1 MKHRNFHKESEE
13 NHLPQNPNVPSE
25 ELTIVV
31 GAGLAGLSCAFELA
45 EAGRSVLVLEAAPY
59 VGGRTANWNE
69 NGMEVESGFHKF
81 IGYYTL
87 LPELLERA
95 GIDLNEMLF
104 WEKSM
109 ETRHPESPEPG
120 VFGLDV
126 IRAPLKTVLGA
137 LGNNSYLT
145 PADKASLIPF
155 FAAGF
160 KDYVARPEELDE
172 IPLKEYAERHHVTEQ
187 ALERILEPLSSGIF
201 FLPPEQYSSYAF
213 FGLFAPGIP
222 RLHKMRIGAFSG
234 GMTDVMCRPL
244 ADAIERLGGT
254 VRTSA
259 PVKSL
264 IVEQQTV
271 RGVELESGERLM
283 SANVVVAANIRR
295 SQKLVAEHFSAVSA
309 FRPFFD
315 LEAMPH
321 VTAQF
326 ELPAPLLPQDRTT
339 FGPGTQ
345 LGSFGEQSRT
355 TFRDK
360 PGRTSIILVDPDALV
375 DLPEEEVWQRT
386 VDSLREIGL
395 EGVDSATDYR
405 IIRGDEN
412 FYRLSAG
419 SEKKRPKQVTPIP
432 GLFLA
437 GDYTKQPFLA
447 TMEGAV
453 ISGQRA
459 ARGILKT

>member
-1 MKHRNFHKESEE
+1 MS
-13 NHLPQNPNVPSE
+13 PTPNASPE
-25 ELTIVV
+25 DLTLVI
-31 GAGLAGLSCAFELA
+31 GAGLAGLTCAFELA
-45 EAGRSVLVLEAAPY
+45 EKGKPVLVLEAAPY
-59 VGGRTANWNE
+59 VGGRTANWDE

-95 GIDLNEMLF
+95 GIKLNDMLF

-109 ETRHPESPEPG
+109 EARHPEAGEPG

-126 IRAPLKTVLGA
+126 VRAPLKTLLGA

-155 FAAGF
+155 FTAGF
-160 KDYVARPEELDE
+160 KDYLSNPEELDE
-172 IPLKEYAERHHVTEQ
+172 IPVKEYAERYNVTEQ
-187 ALERILEPLSSGIF
+187 ALERILQPLSSGIF

-234 GMTDVMCRPL
+234 GMTDVMCKPL
-244 ADAIERLGGT
+244 ADAIERLGGR
-254 VRTSA
+254 VRTST
-259 PVKSL
+259 PVRSL
-264 IVEQQTV
+264 IVENGSV
-271 RGVELESGERLM
+271 VGVELENLVRI
-283 SANVVVAANIRR
+283 SAARVVVATNIRR
-295 SQKLVAEHFSAVSA
+295 SQKLLTEHFQDVSWFA
-309 FRPFFD
+309 PFFELD
-315 LEAMPH
+315 AMPH

-326 ELPAPLLPQDRTT
+326 EMPQPLLPKDRTT

-355 TFRDK
+355 TFRDQG
-360 PGRTSIILVDPDALV
+360 GRTSIILVNPDELI

-386 VDSLREIGL
+386 VDSLKEIGL
-395 EGVDSATDYR
+395 DGVETTTQYR
-405 IIRGDEN
+405 IIRGNEN
-412 FYRLSAG
+412 FYRLAAG
-419 SEKKRPKQVTPIP
+419 NEKKRPKQVTPIP

-437 GDYTKQPFLA
+437 GDYTKQPFFA

-459 ARGILKT
+459 ARGILKE

>member
-1 MKHRNFHKESEE
+1 MSQTPSSE
-13 NHLPQNPNVPSE
+13 N
-25 ELTIVV
+25 LTLVI
-31 GAGLAGLSCAFELA
+31 GAGLAGLACAFELA
-45 EAGRSVLVLEAAPY
+45 EKGNPVLVLEAAPY

-109 ETRHPESPEPG
+109 EARHPDAEEFG
-120 VFGLDV
+120 EFGLDP

-155 FAAGF
+155 FTAGF
-160 KDYVARPEELDE
+160 KDYLSDPEGLDE
-172 IPLKEYAERHHVTEQ
+172 IPLKEYAERHHVTQQ
-187 ALERILEPLSSGIF
+187 ALERIVEPLSSGIF

-244 ADAIERLGGT
+244 ADAVERLGGT
-254 VRTSA
+254 VRTSS

-264 IVEQQTV
+264 IAENGSAV
-271 RGVELESGERLM
+271 GVELDNGERLTA
-283 SANVVVAANIRR
+283 ANVVVATNIRR
-295 SQKLVAEHFSAVSA
+295 AQKLLAEHFRDVSE
-309 FRPFFD
+309 FGPFFE

-321 VTAQF
+321 VTAQL
-326 ELPAPLLPQDRTT
+326 ELTEPLLPQDRTT

-360 PGRTSIILVDPDALV
+360 AGRTSIILVDPDALI

-386 VDSLREIGL
+386 VESLTAIGL
-395 EGVDSATDYR
+395 DGIDQATDHR
-405 IIRGDEN
+405 IVRGNEN

-459 ARGILKT
+459 ARGILKS

>member
-1 MKHRNFHKESEE
+1 MSQSASSEKTT
-13 NHLPQNPNVPSE
+13 L
-25 ELTIVV
+25 II
-31 GAGLAGLSCAFELA
+31 GGGLAGLSCAFELA
-45 EAGRSVLVLEAAPY
+45 EQGKSVIVLEAAPY

-69 NGMEVESGFHKF
+69 RGMEVESGFHKF

-95 GIDLNEMLF
+95 GIDLDEMLF
-104 WEKSM
+104 WETSM
-109 ETRHPESPEPG
+109 EARHPEAEDSGE
-120 VFGLDV
+120 FGLDV
-126 IRAPLKTVLGA
+126 IRAPLKTLLGA

-155 FAAGF
+155 FTAGF
-160 KDYVARPEELDE
+160 KDYLANPEKLDE
-172 IPLKEYAERHHVTEQ
+172 IPLQQYAEDHHVTPQ

-201 FLPPEQYSSYAF
+201 FLPPDQYSSYAF

-234 GMTDVMCRPL
+234 GMTDVMCQPL
-244 ADAIERLGGT
+244 ADRIEQLGGK
-254 VRTSA
+254 VRTST
-259 PVKSL
+259 PVRHL
-264 IVEQQTV
+264 IVEHN
-271 RGVELESGERLM
+271 RISGVELENGERLL
-283 SANVVVAANIRR
+283 AENVVVATNIRR
-295 SQKLVAEHFSAVSA
+295 AQKLLTEHFSEVSW
-309 FRPFFD
+309 FKPFFE
-315 LEAMPH
+315 LESMPH

-326 ELPAPLLPQDRTT
+326 QLPEPLLPQDRTT

-355 TFRDK
+355 TFRDHA
-360 PGRTSIILVDPDALV
+360 GRTSIILVDPDKLV
-375 DLPEEEVWQRT
+375 DLPDEQVWKRT
-386 VDSLREIGL
+386 VDSLHDIGL
-395 EGVDSATDYR
+395 DGVDQATDYR

-412 FYRLSAG
+412 FYRLSPG
-419 SEKKRPKQVTPIP
+419 NEKKRPKQVTPIP

-459 ARGILKT
+459 ARGILNG

>member
-1 MKHRNFHKESEE
+1 MS
-13 NHLPQNPNVPSE
+13 QNPKVPSE

-31 GAGLAGLSCAFELA
+31 GAGLAGLTCAFELA
-45 EAGRSVLVLEAAPY
+45 EKGKPVLVLEAAPY

-95 GIDLNEMLF
+95 GIKLNDMLF

-109 ETRHPESPEPG
+109 EARHPEAEEPG
-120 VFGLDV
+120 VFGLDLV
-126 IRAPLKTVLGA
+126 RAPLKTVLGA

-155 FAAGF
+155 FTAGF
-160 KDYVARPEELDE
+160 KDYLSNPEELDE
-172 IPLKEYAERHHVTEQ
+172 IPVKEYAERHHVTEQ

-259 PVKSL
+259 PVRGL
-264 IVEQQTV
+264 IAEEGAV
-271 RGVELESGERLM
+271 RGVELENGERLR
-283 SANVVVAANIRR
+283 AAQVVVAANIRR
-295 SQKLVAEHFSAVSA
+295 AQKLLSEHFSSVSA
-309 FRPFFD
+309 FKPFFE

-326 ELPAPLLPQDRTT
+326 ELTEPLLPKDRTT

-345 LGSFGEQSRT
+345 LGSFGEQART

-360 PGRTSIILVDPDALV
+360 AGRTSIILVDPDALV
-375 DLPEEEVWQRT
+375 DLPEEEVWRRT
-386 VDSLREIGL
+386 VDSLKAIGL
-395 EGVDSATDYR
+395 DGVDNATDYR

-412 FYRLSAG
+412 FYRLAAG
-419 SEKKRPKQVTPIP
+419 NEKKRPKQVTPIP

-459 ARGILKT
+459 ARGILKA

>member
-1 MKHRNFHKESEE
+1 M
-13 NHLPQNPNVPSE
+13 PQTPNASNEQP
-25 ELTIVV
+25 TIVI
-31 GAGLAGLSCAFELA
+31 GAGLAGLACAFELA
-45 EAGRSVLVLEAAPY
+45 DAGKPVLVLEAAPY

-109 ETRHPESPEPG
+109 ETRHPEADEPG

-126 IRAPLKTVLGA
+126 IRAPLKTALGA
-137 LGNNSYLT
+137 LGNNKYLT
-145 PADKASLIPF
+145 PSDKASLIPF
-155 FAAGF
+155 FTAGF
-160 KDYVARPEELDE
+160 KDYLANPEELDE
-172 IPLKEYAERHHVTEQ
+172 IPLKTYAERHHVTQQ

-259 PVKSL
+259 PVRRL
-264 IVEQQTV
+264 IVEDGTV
-271 RGVELESGERLM
+271 TGVELENGEQLHGA
-283 SANVVVAANIRR
+283 SVVVAANIRR
-295 SQKLVAEHFSAVSA
+295 SQKLLAEHFQDVSWFA
-309 FRPFFD
+309 PFFE
-315 LEAMPH
+315 LESMPH

-326 ELPAPLLPQDRTT
+326 ELPEPLLPQDRTT

-360 PGRTSIILVDPDALV
+360 AGRTSIILVDPDALI
-375 DLPEEEVWQRT
+375 DLPEEDVWQRT
-386 VDSLREIGL
+386 VDGLKAIGMD
-395 EGVDSATDYR
+395 GVDQATDYR
-405 IIRGDEN
+405 IIRGSEN
-412 FYRLSAG
+412 FYRLTVG

-459 ARGILKT
+459 AREILKA

>member
-1 MKHRNFHKESEE
+1 MERMNSQTESEE
-13 NHLPQNPNVPSE
+13 NHLSHTPNVPSE
-25 ELTIVV
+25 PLTIVI
-31 GAGLAGLSCAFELA
+31 GAGLAGLTCGFELA
-45 EAGRSVLVLEAAPY
+45 EKGKSVLVLEAAPY

-69 NGMEVESGFHKF
+69 HGMEVESGFHKF

-95 GIDLNEMLF
+95 GIELNDMLF
-104 WEKSM
+104 WEKTM
-109 ETRHPESPEPG
+109 EARHPEAKESGE
-120 VFGLDV
+120 FGLDV

-145 PADKASLIPF
+145 PADKASLISF

-160 KDYVARPEELDE
+160 KDYLANPEDLDE
-172 IPLKEYAERHHVTEQ
+172 ISLKDYAERHHVTQQ
-187 ALERILEPLSSGIF
+187 ALDRILQPLSSGIF

-264 IVEQQTV
+264 IVEKETV
-271 RGVELESGERLM
+271 IGVELENGERLL

-295 SQKLVAEHFSAVSA
+295 SQKLLSEHFSAVSA
-309 FRPFFD
+309 FQPFFELD
-315 LEAMPH
+315 AMPH

-326 ELPAPLLPQDRTT
+326 ELQQPLLAQDRTT

-355 TFRDK
+355 TFRGRD
-360 PGRTSIILVDPDALV
+360 GRTSIILVDPDSLV

-386 VDSLREIGL
+386 VESLKAIGL
-395 EGVDSATDYR
+395 NGVDSAMEYR

-412 FYRLSAG
+412 FYRLSPG

-459 ARGILKT
+459 ARGILKA

>member
-1 MKHRNFHKESEE
+1 MESRNSQSESEE
-13 NHLPQNPNVPSE
+13 TQLSKKPNILSE
-25 ELTIVV
+25 DLTIVI
-31 GAGLAGLSCAFELA
+31 GAGLAGLTCAFELI
-45 EAGRSVLVLEAAPY
+45 EKGRSVLVLEAAPY

-104 WEKSM
+104 WEKTM
-109 ETRHPESPEPG
+109 EARHPEAKEPG
-120 VFGLDV
+120 EFGLDV

-145 PADKASLIPF
+145 PADKASLISF

-160 KDYVARPEELDE
+160 KDYLANPEELDE
-172 IPLKEYAERHHVTEQ
+172 ITVKEYAERHNVTEQ
-187 ALERILEPLSSGIF
+187 ALERILQPLSSGIF

-234 GMTDVMCRPL
+234 GMTDVMCQPL
-244 ADAIERLGGT
+244 ADAIQRLGGS

-264 IVEQQTV
+264 IVENEIV
-271 RGVELESGERLM
+271 CGVELENGERLIG
-283 SANVVVAANIRR
+283 ANVVVATNIRR
-295 SQKLVAEHFSAVSA
+295 SQKLLSEHFRSVSWFA
-309 FRPFFD
+309 PFFE

-326 ELPAPLLPQDRTT
+326 ELTQPLLPQDRTT

-360 PGRTSIILVDPDALV
+360 EGRTSIILVDPDALI

-386 VDSLREIGL
+386 VESLKAIGL
-395 EGVDSATDYR
+395 NGVDSTLDYR

-459 ARGILKT
+459 ARGILKD

>member
-1 MKHRNFHKESEE
+1 M
-13 NHLPQNPNVPSE
+13 PQIPDASNERP
-25 ELTIVV
+25 TIVI
-31 GAGLAGLSCAFELA
+31 GAGLAGLTCAFELA
-45 EAGRSVLVLEAAPY
+45 DQGKPVLVLEAAPY

-69 NGMEVESGFHKF
+69 HGMEVESGFHKF

-109 ETRHPESPEPG
+109 ETRHPEADEPG

-126 IRAPLKTVLGA
+126 VRAPLKTALGA
-137 LGNNSYLT
+137 LGNNKYLT

-155 FAAGF
+155 FTAGF
-160 KDYVARPEELDE
+160 KDYLANPEELDE
-172 IPLKEYAERHHVTEQ
+172 IPLKTYAERHHVTEQ

-259 PVKSL
+259 PVRGL
-264 IVEQQTV
+264 IVEDGAVT
-271 RGVELESGERLM
+271 GVELESGERLLG
-283 SANVVVAANIRR
+283 ANVVVAANIRR
-295 SQKLVAEHFSAVSA
+295 SQKLLAEHFRDVSWFA
-309 FRPFFD
+309 PFFELD
-315 LEAMPH
+315 AMPH

-326 ELPAPLLPQDRTT
+326 ELPEPLLPQDRTT

-355 TFRDK
+355 TFRGK
-360 PGRTSIILVDPDALV
+360 SGRTSIILVDPDALI
-375 DLPEEEVWQRT
+375 DLPEEEVWRRT
-386 VDSLREIGL
+386 VEGLKAIGL
-395 EGVDSATDYR
+395 DGVDRVTDYR
-405 IIRGDEN
+405 IVRGDEN
-412 FYRLSAG
+412 FYRLAVG

-459 ARGILKT
+459 ARGILKA

>member
-1 MKHRNFHKESEE
+1 MSQIPDASTEQR
-13 NHLPQNPNVPSE
+13 
-25 ELTIVV
+25 TIIV
-31 GAGLAGLSCAFELA
+31 GAGLAGLACAFELA
-45 EAGRSVLVLEAAPY
+45 DQGRPVLVLEAAPY

-69 NGMEVESGFHKF
+69 NGMDVESGFHKF
-81 IGYYTL
+81 IGYYSL

-109 ETRHPESPEPG
+109 ETRHPEAEEAG
-120 VFGLDV
+120 IFGLDV
-126 IRAPLKTVLGA
+126 IRAPLKTALGA
-137 LGNNSYLT
+137 LGNNKYLT

-155 FAAGF
+155 FTAGF
-160 KDYVARPEELDE
+160 KDYLSNPEELDE
-172 IPLKEYAERHHVTEQ
+172 IPLQTYAKRHHVTDQ

-201 FLPPEQYSSYAF
+201 FLPPDQYSSYAF

-234 GMTDVMCRPL
+234 GMTDVMSQPL

-259 PVKSL
+259 PVREL
-264 IVEQQTV
+264 MIEEGAVT
-271 RGVELESGERLM
+271 GVILENGEHLE
-283 SANVVVAANIRR
+283 AAHVVVAANIRR
-295 SQKLVAEHFSAVSA
+295 AQMLLAEPFRDVSWFA
-309 FRPFFD
+309 PFFE

-326 ELPAPLLPQDRTT
+326 ELPEPLLPQDRTT
-339 FGPGTQ
+339 FGPGTS

-355 TFRDK
+355 TFRSK
-360 PGRTSIILVDPDALV
+360 SGRTSIILVDPDTLV
-375 DLPEEEVWQRT
+375 DLPEEEVWRRT
-386 VDSLREIGL
+386 VDGLKAIGL
-395 EGVDSATDYR
+395 DGVDQTTDYR

-419 SEKKRPKQVTPIP
+419 SEKKRPKQITPIP

-459 ARGILKT
+459 ARGILKNEST

>member
-1 MKHRNFHKESEE
+1 
-13 NHLPQNPNVPSE
+13 
-25 ELTIVV
+25 
-31 GAGLAGLSCAFELA
+31 
-45 EAGRSVLVLEAAPY
+45 
-59 VGGRTANWNE
+59 
-69 NGMEVESGFHKF
+69 
-81 IGYYTL
+81 
-87 LPELLERA
+87 
-95 GIDLNEMLF
+95 
-104 WEKSM
+104 
-109 ETRHPESPEPG
+109 
-120 VFGLDV
+120 
-126 IRAPLKTVLGA
+126 
-137 LGNNSYLT
+137 
-145 PADKASLIPF
+145 
-155 FAAGF
+155 
-160 KDYVARPEELDE
+160 
-172 IPLKEYAERHHVTEQ
+172 
-187 ALERILEPLSSGIF
+187 
-201 FLPPEQYSSYAF
+201 
-213 FGLFAPGIP
+213 
-222 RLHKMRIGAFSG
+222 MRIGAFSG

-264 IVEQQTV
+264 IMENETV
-271 RGVELESGERLM
+271 IGVELENGERLL

-295 SQKLVAEHFSAVSA
+295 SQKLLSEHFSAVSA
-309 FRPFFD
+309 FQPFFELD
-315 LEAMPH
+315 AMPH

-326 ELPAPLLPQDRTT
+326 ELQQPLLAQDRTT

-355 TFRDK
+355 TFRGRD
-360 PGRTSIILVDPDALV
+360 GRTSIILVDPDSLV

-386 VDSLREIGL
+386 VESLKAIGL
-395 EGVDSATDYR
+395 NGVDSAMEYR

-412 FYRLSAG
+412 FYRLSPG

-459 ARGILKT
+459 ARGILKA